1 MIITISGKPGSGKNT
16 VAKLLAKKL
25 HLKHYSLGDFMGEVA
40 VNKNITLLELSKKAE
55 TDKSID
61 DEIDQ
66 KQINL
71 GKNRDNFVI
80 DSRLGFH
87 FIPNSIKIFLDV
99 KLKEGAR
106 RIFNHKRPDEKDN
119 TTIKDT
125 IKNIKR
131 RIKSEKH
138 RYKKYYHLNHY
149 NKKNYD
155 IIVDTTN
162 ITPEEVVSKILDKIR
177 KV

>member
-1 MIITISGKPGSGKNT
+1 
-16 VAKLLAKKL
+16 
-25 HLKHYSLGDFMGEVA
+25 MGEVA

-119 TTIKDT
+119 TTIK
-125 IKNIKR
+125 I
-131 RIKSEKH
+131 
-138 RYKKYYHLNHY
+138 L
-149 NKKNYD
+149 
-155 IIVDTTN
+155 
-162 ITPEEVVSKILDKIR
+162 SKILKEELNQKNTDTRNIII
-177 KV
+177 